1 MSDLL
6 ARLIAVAFVSGLFVP
21 GLAAHAQES
30 GYYYPLNQRLPLGEV
45 ARWNATIHPGLYGQT
60 QPVRITLPSTGHV
73 TYYDGRSPQGVLA
86 DAPSQAGLL
95 VGNVYRVRIS
105 GMPEFPGIE
114 LYPSIELL
122 DRLHPPPGQEQNFPG
137 SRDLHGRGNR
147 NRPAGP
153 DGDQG
158 RLPRTAAAGCPGSI
172 RRMGPHIEDVPP
184 SSNLARSGGP
194 AGTTDRDWCGS
205 VAASPTPMP
214 VPPSSARPFRSCF
227 RLRFRSR
234 RPSRNGPLRASAR
247 TASCEP

>member
-122 DRLHPPPGQEQNFPG
+122 DRLHPPPGQEQNFPV
-137 SRDLHGRGNR
+137 
-147 NRPAGP
+147 PVTFTVEEIE
-153 DGDQG
+153 
-158 RLPRTAAAGCPGSI
+158 TALQDRMVTKVVYLEQPQRAARSI
-172 RRMGPHIEDVPP
+172 RRMDRTSRMCLPRQICSKRRTSGDD
-184 SSNLARSGGP
+184 RS
-194 AGTTDRDWCGS
+194 RSCGS

>member
-122 DRLHPPPGQEQNFPG
+122 DRLHPPPGQEQNFPVPVTFTVEEIETALQD
-137 SRDLHGRGNR
+137 RMVTKVVYLEQPQRAA
-147 NRPAGP
+147 PF
-153 DGDQG
+153 DQKD
-158 RLPRTAAAGCPGSI
+158 
-172 RRMGPHIEDVPP
+172 GPHIEDVPP
-184 SSNLARSGGP
+184 SSNLLEAADQRGRPIAIVRLGGRIP
-194 AGTTDRDWCGS
+194 DANAG
-205 VAASPTPMP
+205 AAFFGPP
-214 VPPSSARPFRSCF
+214 VPVVFPTQVPQPPAQP
-227 RLRFRSR
+227 
-234 RPSRNGPLRASAR
+234 
-247 TASCEP
+247 